1 MNMSAFDQCA
11 RGLSILVLSFVL
23 SSCSSLSL
31 QWVDYSWPVESVLKV
46 DQHNVIEER
55 RYAISMRVTNLAIEE
70 LQDSTALI
78 GTSLRVI
85 RNEEGY
91 YFVTGPRFKNV
102 YVFTP
107 GANELNLK
115 AKLELSEKGM
125 KSPAF
130 NLRSPYIEV
139 VDGKNWK
146 RLITSDDII
155 EEKEQ

>member
-1 MNMSAFDQCA
+1 MSTSAFDQFT
-11 RGLSILVLSFVL
+11 RGLSVFTLTFAL

-46 DQHNVIEER
+46 DQHNIIEER
-55 RYAISMRVTNLAIEE
+55 RYAISMRVTDLSLEE
-70 LQDSTALI
+70 FQDSTALVGSSVRI
-78 GTSLRVI
+78 I

-91 YFVTGPRFKNV
+91 YFITGPKFKNV

-107 GANELNLK
+107 GARELNLK
-115 AKLELSEKGM
+115 SKIELSENGM

-146 RLITSDDII
+146 RLITSDDIV

>member
-1 MNMSAFDQCA
+1 MSTSVFHQLT
-11 RGLSILVLSFVL
+11 RGLLVLAFTVVV

-46 DQHNVIEER
+46 DQHNTIEER
-55 RYAISMRVTNLAIEE
+55 RYAISMRVTDLALEE
-70 LQDSTALI
+70 LQDSSALV

-85 RNEEGY
+85 RNEDGY
-91 YFVTGPRFKNV
+91 YFITGPRFKNV

-107 GANELNLK
+107 GARELNLK
-115 AKLELSEKGM
+115 SRIQLSENGM

-146 RLITSDDII
+146 RLITSDDIV
-155 EEKEQ
+155 EEKQQ

>member
-1 MNMSAFDQCA
+1 MSTSAFDQFT
-11 RGLSILVLSFVL
+11 RGLSVFTLTIAL

-46 DQHNVIEER
+46 DQHNIIEER
-55 RYAISMRVTNLAIEE
+55 RYAISMRVTDLSLEE
-70 LQDSTALI
+70 FQDSTALVGSSVRI
-78 GTSLRVI
+78 I

-91 YFVTGPRFKNV
+91 YFITGPKFKNV

-107 GANELNLK
+107 GARELNLK
-115 AKLELSEKGM
+115 SKIELSENGM

-146 RLITSDDII
+146 RLITSDDIV

>member
-1 MNMSAFDQCA
+1 
-11 RGLSILVLSFVL
+11 
-23 SSCSSLSL
+23 
-31 QWVDYSWPVESVLKV
+31 VESVLKV
-46 DQHNVIEER
+46 DQHNIIEER

-70 LQDSTALI
+70 LQDSTALV
-78 GTSLRVI
+78 GTSLRMI

-91 YFVTGPRFKNV
+91 YFVTGPKFKNV

-107 GANELNLK
+107 GARELNLK
-115 AKLELSEKGM
+115 SKLEVSEKGM
-125 KSPAF
+125 KAPAF

>member
-1 MNMSAFDQCA
+1 MRPSTFDQFA
-11 RGLSILVLSFVL
+11 RGLSVLVFTSVL

-55 RYAISMRVTNLAIEE
+55 RYAVSMRVTNLAIEE

-78 GTSLRVI
+78 GISLRII

-91 YFVTGPRFKNV
+91 YFVTGPKFKNV

-107 GANELNLK
+107 GASELNLK
-115 AKLELSEKGM
+115 SKLEVSEKGM

-130 NLRSPYIEV
+130 NLRPPYIEV

-146 RLITSDDII
+146 RLISSDDII